1 MERVVQLKISIKVP
15 ATTDEQTSEFRT
27 SSRWRRRYGLLIAAG
42 AYGLAGHQEPSAGPS
57 SSPGQGETSVC
68 QWGMFQLVPN
78 VSGGSWSWSL
88 CVRSSG
94 RPCQSCEAATAAQH
108 RKSQPIV
115 LFGTFTFVF
124 VFSGGSCSTHP
135 SLESVYVQT
144 PFVVPGSS
152 SGQSTASMKLD

>member
-15 ATTDEQTSEFRT
+15 ATTNEQTSEFRT

-94 RPCQSCEAATAAQH
+94 RPCQSCEAATAAKPSTAKVS
-108 RKSQPIV
+108 RS
-115 LFGTFTFVF
+115 
-124 VFSGGSCSTHP
+124 SCSGP
-135 SLESVYVQT
+135 SLLFLFSRVAH
-144 PFVVPGSS
+144 VPRIRRLNRFTSKPHLLFR
-152 SGQSTASMKLD
+152 AHPAANPLHL